1 VTGIIVITG
10 APDEIYSMEI
20 KNLHNGPE
28 GYCALIFEYV
38 VVYMD
43 HDFILLLAKKIF
55 YFPFQA
61 IFILT
66 KISWSI
72 CYEKSNYLKYL
83 GFLFMFEK
91 KTTASSYTL
100 QCFS

>member
-43 HDFILLLAKKIF
+43 HDFILLLAKKIILLSFSSNF
-55 YFPFQA
+55 YP
-61 IFILT
+61 
-66 KISWSI
+66 
-72 CYEKSNYLKYL
+72 Y
-83 GFLFMFEK
+83 
-91 KTTASSYTL
+91 
-100 QCFS
+100 